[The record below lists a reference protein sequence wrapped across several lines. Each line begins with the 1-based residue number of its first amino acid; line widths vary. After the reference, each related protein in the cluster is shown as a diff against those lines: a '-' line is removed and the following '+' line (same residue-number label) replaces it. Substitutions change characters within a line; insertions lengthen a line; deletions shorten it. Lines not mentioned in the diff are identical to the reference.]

1 MTLSVCVFCASAGG
15 LPEVH
20 RAAARELGA
29 ELAGRGHR
37 LVYGGGNVG
46 LMGEVA
52 RSVHEHG
59 GTVIGVIPQ
68 GLVDRELA
76 YDPADELLV
85 TATMRERKAEMDA
98 RADAFVALPGGFG
111 TLEELL
117 EVLTLR
123 QLRLHDRPIVLVNVA
138 GYWDPF
144 LSMVADMVDQ
154 GFAPLGEGVLFQ
166 VAKTAAEAVDLAE
179 AGPTPIP
186 GAYDGRGAP
195 VEALE
200 EAAVEDWT
208 EPGAALERPAHR
220 KIVHAGRRATGQLD
234 PDHGDVLRDRAPRPA
249 QPAGQP
255 GGAVV
260 EDHQLALEQ
269 EDRPLR
275 RPGRVGC
282 RRRPGEGWTGR
293 R

>member
-1 MTLSVCVFCASAGG
+1 VTLSVCVFCSSAGG
-15 LPEVH
+15 LDEVY
-20 RAAARELGA
+20 RQAAHDLGV
-29 ELAGRGHR
+29 ELAERGHR

-59 GTVIGVIPQ
+59 GTVVGVIPQ
-68 GLVDRELA
+68 SLVDRELA
-76 YDPADELLV
+76 YEPADELLV
-85 TATMRERKAEMDA
+85 TETMRERKAEMDA

-144 LSMVADMVDQ
+144 LAMVSDIVGH
-154 GFAPLGEGVLFQ
+154 GFAPLGEGTLFQ

-179 AGPTPIP
+179 AGPAPI
-186 GAYDGRGAP
+186 AAQFDGRGAP
-195 VEALE
+195 VT

-208 EPGAALERPAHR
+208 PAPGDPPPPRAGDTPVER
-220 KIVHAGRRATGQLD
+220 
-234 PDHGDVLRDRAPRPA
+234 
-249 QPAGQP
+249 
-255 GGAVV
+255 
-260 EDHQLALEQ
+260 
-269 EDRPLR
+269 
-275 RPGRVGC
+275 
-282 RRRPGEGWTGR
+282 
-293 R
+293 

>member
-1 MTLSVCVFCASAGG
+1 MICVFCGAASGRATTYA
-15 LPEVH
+15 
-20 RAAARELGA
+20 AAARGLGELLA
-29 ELAGRGHR
+29 ERGIG

-46 LMGEVA
+46 LMGELA
-52 RSVHEHG
+52 RAVHSSG
-59 GTVIGVIPQ
+59 GTVVGVIPQ

-85 TATMRERKAEMDA
+85 TTTMRERKAEMDA

-154 GFAPLGEGVLFQ
+154 GFAPLGEGILFQ

-179 AGPTPIP
+179 AGPAPIA
-186 GAYDGRGAP
+186 GRYDRRGAP

-208 EPGAALERPAHR
+208 AEP
-220 KIVHAGRRATGQLD
+220 
-234 PDHGDVLRDRAPRPA
+234 DR
-249 QPAGQP
+249 
-255 GGAVV
+255 
-260 EDHQLALEQ
+260 
-269 EDRPLR
+269 
-275 RPGRVGC
+275 
-282 RRRPGEGWTGR
+282 WK
-293 R
+293 

>member
-1 MTLSVCVFCASAGG
+1 VSKSWDPPAADDQPTPTGKVGGRSVCVFCSSAGG
-15 LPEVH
+15 LPEAY
-20 RAAARELGA
+20 RSAARDLGA

-59 GTVIGVIPQ
+59 GTVVGVIPQ

-85 TATMRERKAEMDA
+85 TDTMRERKAEMDA

-144 LSMVADMVDQ
+144 LAMVSDMIDQ
-154 GFAPLGEGVLFQ
+154 GFAPLGEGTLFQ

-179 AGPTPIP
+179 AGPAPIA
-186 GAYDGRGAP
+186 GRYDGRGAP
-195 VEALE
+195 VT

-208 EPGAALERPAHR
+208 AAPA
-220 KIVHAGRRATGQLD
+220 D
-234 PDHGDVLRDRAPRPA
+234 PAPRD
-249 QPAGQP
+249 AGD
-255 GGAVV
+255 ATV
-260 EDHQLALEQ
+260 E
-269 EDRPLR
+269 R
-275 RPGRVGC
+275 
-282 RRRPGEGWTGR
+282 
-293 R
+293 

>member
-1 MTLSVCVFCASAGG
+1 VTLSVCVFCSSAGG
-15 LPEVH
+15 LPEVYH
-20 RAAARELGA
+20 AAARDLGA

-52 RSVHEHG
+52 RSVHKHG
-59 GTVIGVIPQ
+59 GTVVGVIPQ

-85 TATMRERKAEMDA
+85 TTTMRERKAEMDA

-144 LSMVADMVDQ
+144 LAMVQDMVDQ
-154 GFAPLGEGVLFQ
+154 GFAPLGDGALFQ
-166 VAKTAAEAVDLAE
+166 VAKTPAEAVDLAE
-179 AGPTPIP
+179 SGPTPIP
-186 GAYDGRGAP
+186 GRYDRRGAP

-208 EPGAALERPAHR
+208 AEPGGSASA
-220 KIVHAGRRATGQLD
+220 
-234 PDHGDVLRDRAPRPA
+234 
-249 QPAGQP
+249 
-255 GGAVV
+255 
-260 EDHQLALEQ
+260 
-269 EDRPLR
+269 
-275 RPGRVGC
+275 
-282 RRRPGEGWTGR
+282 
-293 R
+293 

>member
-1 MTLSVCVFCASAGG
+1 VTLSVCVFCSSAGG
-15 LPEVH
+15 LPQEY
-20 RAAARELGA
+20 RSAARELGR

-46 LMGEVA
+46 LMGELA
-52 RSVHEHG
+52 RSVHDHG
-59 GTVIGVIPQ
+59 GTVVGVIPQ

-85 TATMRERKAEMDA
+85 TGTLRERKAEMDA

-123 QLRLHDRPIVLVNVA
+123 QLRLHDRPIVLLNVA

-144 LSMVADMVDQ
+144 LAMVSDMVAQ
-154 GFAPLGEGVLFQ
+154 GFAPLGEGGLFQ

-179 AGPTPIP
+179 AGPAPI
-186 GAYDGRGAP
+186 GGRFDGRGAP

-208 EPGAALERPAHR
+208 AGPGDPA
-220 KIVHAGRRATGQLD
+220 
-234 PDHGDVLRDRAPRPA
+234 
-249 QPAGQP
+249 
-255 GGAVV
+255 
-260 EDHQLALEQ
+260 
-269 EDRPLR
+269 
-275 RPGRVGC
+275 PGRAGDATVE
-282 RRRPGEGWTGR
+282 R
-293 R
+293 

>member
-1 MTLSVCVFCASAGG
+1 VTLSVCVFCSSAGG
-15 LPEVH
+15 LPEVY

-52 RSVHEHG
+52 RSVHDHG

-85 TATMRERKAEMDA
+85 TTTMRERKAEMDA

-154 GFAPLGEGVLFQ
+154 GFAPS
-166 VAKTAAEAVDLAE
+166 ATAPCSRWPRPPPKPSTWPSRAPPPSPAPTTAA
-179 AGPTPIP
+179 
-186 GAYDGRGAP
+186 
-195 VEALE
+195 
-200 EAAVEDWT
+200 
-208 EPGAALERPAHR
+208 
-220 KIVHAGRRATGQLD
+220 
-234 PDHGDVLRDRAPRPA
+234 APRWRTWRRPPSRTGRPSRA
-249 QPAGQP
+249 ADAVGPPAGSILSLSLRSKP
-255 GGAVV
+255 G
-260 EDHQLALEQ
+260 
-269 EDRPLR
+269 
-275 RPGRVGC
+275 PGR
-282 RRRPGEGWTGR
+282 
-293 R
+293 

>member
-1 MTLSVCVFCASAGG
+1 MSKSWDPPAADDQPTPTGKVGGRSVCVFCSSAGG
-15 LPEVH
+15 LPEAY
-20 RAAARELGA
+20 RSAARDLGA

-59 GTVIGVIPQ
+59 GTVVGVIPQ

-85 TATMRERKAEMDA
+85 TDTMRERKAEMDA

-144 LSMVADMVDQ
+144 LAMVSDMVDQ
-154 GFAPLGEGVLFQ
+154 GFAPLGEGTLFQ

-179 AGPTPIP
+179 AGPAPIA
-186 GAYDGRGAP
+186 GRYDGRGAP
-195 VEALE
+195 VT

-208 EPGAALERPAHR
+208 AAPADPAPR
-220 KIVHAGRRATGQLD
+220 DAGDATGE
-234 PDHGDVLRDRAPRPA
+234 R
-249 QPAGQP
+249 
-255 GGAVV
+255 
-260 EDHQLALEQ
+260 
-269 EDRPLR
+269 
-275 RPGRVGC
+275 
-282 RRRPGEGWTGR
+282 
-293 R
+293 

>member
-1 MTLSVCVFCASAGG
+1 MTLSLCVFCSSAGG
-15 LPEVH
+15 LPEVY
-20 RAAARELGA
+20 RSAARDLGA
-29 ELAGRGHR
+29 ELAARGHR

-59 GTVIGVIPQ
+59 GTVVGVIPQ

-85 TATMRERKAEMDA
+85 TGTMRERKAEMDA

-123 QLRLHDRPIVLVNVA
+123 QLRLHDRPVVLVNVA

-144 LSMVADMVDQ
+144 LAMVADMVGQ
-154 GFAPLGEGVLFQ
+154 GFAPFGEGTLFQ
-166 VAKTAAEAVDLAE
+166 VAKTATEAVDLTE
-179 AGPTPIP
+179 SGPTPIP
-186 GAYDGRGAP
+186 GRYAE
-195 VEALE
+195 VE

-208 EPGAALERPAHR
+208 A
-220 KIVHAGRRATGQLD
+220 
-234 PDHGDVLRDRAPRPA
+234 
-249 QPAGQP
+249 
-255 GGAVV
+255 
-260 EDHQLALEQ
+260 
-269 EDRPLR
+269 
-275 RPGRVGC
+275 
-282 RRRPGEGWTGR
+282 
-293 R
+293 